1 MVRKYWQQTPLLI
14 LALALPIAAQTVTI
28 SPISTTVVIVSTRQ
42 FTKSVTGN
50 ANTNV
55 TWAVNG
61 ITGGNTT
68 VGTISISGLYTAPAT
83 IPQNPATIKVRAIS
97 VVDTTKFAEAN
108 VSLQNPTP
116 TISTV
121 DPTDLNIGNTT
132 LIVKGTKYFAG
143 STILLQN
150 TAVTTQFISSTEL
163 RAAVSL
169 PNAQQY
175 CVIVQNPA
183 PATANSAQKCFTV
196 RAAIT
201 VSTSPLTAT
210 VRGGAT
216 RIFTATVRNT
226 ITTTVEWMVNGV
238 VGGNATTGTIA
249 SDGTFTAPL
258 NIAAVNGSV
267 KVGARSVKD
276 PNAKGESTVTLQN
289 PVPTITSVNPAI
301 IPLGNANFAING
313 NGFAPG
319 ATVNVG
325 GVPMTATVNSLT
337 QISVS
342 GLTKATPG
350 GIAAITVSNPAPG
363 PTTSAPLIANI
374 SPANPKVSYLAAK
387 RFLEQATWGAS
398 PTEIFRVMQLG
409 FDDWL
414 TEQKNLP
421 SSNYS
426 MPTPNGVIPV
436 YDLQAEFFNNA
447 MKAPDQLRQRVA
459 FTLHKTMVVSAVEI
473 DDTHYLVPYHRV
485 LLGNALGNFKTLL
498 KEMTLDVAMGEY
510 LDMVNNDKA
519 NPAKG
524 LEPNENYA
532 REVMQLFSL
541 GTVFLRADGSPLR
554 DPNGVPYPSYTQ
566 NDVLELS
573 HVFTGWTYPP
583 GKGIGSNNHNKRNYG
598 APMVAVE
605 LNHDTRSKLI
615 MGRTIP
621 AGQTAMMDIDSAI
634 QILFE
639 HPNIAPFYSLRLIQS
654 HVTSNPSAAYLMR
667 VNAAFNNNGQGVR
680 GDLFAVIRAILL
692 DPEAR
697 AGDNPATPNPFSA
710 FAGHLREPILS
721 FLHMLKGLEGTI
733 VLDNPIEA
741 DLERMGQKLFYPA
754 SVFSYFSPL
763 TRAPGNP
770 GLYGPEYQSLTP
782 VNALER
788 VNYID
793 YLLKLDVNAEAKPNL
808 APYIALATDVESL
821 IAAINAHFLN
831 GAMPDILKQGIR
843 DTLAT
848 TTDPT
853 RRARLALY
861 LALSSANYQIQ
872 N

>member
-1 MVRKYWQQTPLLI
+1 MVRKFWQQTPLLI

-28 SPISTTVVIVSTRQ
+28 SPTSATVNLDATRQ

-61 ITGGNTT
+61 VTGGNTT
-68 VGTISISGLYTAPAT
+68 VGTISTTGLYTPPAT
-83 IPQNPATIKVRAIS
+83 LPPNPATIKVRAIS
-97 VVDTTKFAEAN
+97 VANTTKFAEAN
-108 VSLQNPTP
+108 VSLQHPTP
-116 TISTV
+116 TIATV

-132 LIVKGTKYFAG
+132 LIVKGTKYYTGA
-143 STILLQN
+143 TILLQN
-150 TAVTTQFISSTEL
+150 AAVTTEFISSTEL

-183 PATANSAQKCFTV
+183 PAAANSAQKCFTV
-196 RAAIT
+196 RATIT
-201 VSTSPLTAT
+201 VTTSPTTAT

-216 RIFTATVRNT
+216 RLFTATVRNT
-226 ITTTVEWMVNGV
+226 NTTGVEWMVNGV
-238 VGGNATTGTIA
+238 VGGSPTTGTIA
-249 SDGTFTAPL
+249 SDGTFTAPM

-267 KVGARSVKD
+267 KVGARSVKN
-276 PNAKGESTVTLQN
+276 NASFGESTVTLQN
-289 PVPTITSVNPAI
+289 PVPTISSVNPTV
-301 IPLGNANFAING
+301 IPLGNANFTING

-325 GVPMTATVNSLT
+325 GVAMTATVNSLT

-342 GLTKATPG
+342 GTTKAAPG

-421 SSNYS
+421 SSDYS
-426 MPTPNGVIPV
+426 MPTPNGDIPV
-436 YDLQAEFFNNA
+436 YDMQAEFFNNA
-447 MKAPDQLRQRVA
+447 MNAPDQLRKRVA
-459 FTLHKTMVVSAVEI
+459 FTLHKTMVVSAVDIE
-473 DDTHYLVPYHRV
+473 DTHYLVPHHRV
-485 LLGNALGNFKTLL
+485 LLRNAFGNLKTLL
-498 KEMTLDVAMGEY
+498 KEITLDVAMGEY

-519 NPAKG
+519 DPTKG
-524 LEPNENYA
+524 FEPNENYA

-541 GTVFLRADGSPLR
+541 GTTFLRADGSPLR

-566 NDVLELS
+566 NDVMELA

-583 GKGIGSNNHNKRNYG
+583 GKGTGSNRHNNRNYG

-605 LNHDTRSKLI
+605 ANHDTRSKLI
-615 MGRTIP
+615 LGRTIP
-621 AGQTAMMDIDSAI
+621 AGQTAMMDVDSAL

-639 HPNIAPFYSLRLIQS
+639 HPNIVPFYSLRLIQS

-680 GDLFAVIRAILL
+680 GDLFAVMRAVLL

-697 AGDNPATPNPFSA
+697 AGDNPATPNPFSV
-710 FAGHLREPILS
+710 
-721 FLHMLKGLEGTI
+721 KGLEGTI

-741 DLERMGQKLFYPA
+741 DLERMGQKLFYPG

-770 GLYGPEYQSLTP
+770 GLYGPEYQGFTP
-782 VNALER
+782 VTALER
-788 VNYID
+788 INYID
-793 YLLKLDVNAEAKPNL
+793 YLLKLDANAEAKPNL
-808 APYIALATDVESL
+808 APYIALAGDVESL

-831 GAMPDILKQGIR
+831 GTMPDLLKQGIR

-861 LALSSANYQIQ
+861 LALSSAHYQIQ

>member
-1 MVRKYWQQTPLLI
+1 MVRKYWHQTPLLI

-28 SPISTTVVIVSTRQ
+28 SPTTATVNLDATRQ
-42 FTKSVTGN
+42 FTRSVTGN

-61 ITGGNTT
+61 ITGGNST
-68 VGTISISGLYTAPAT
+68 VGTISTSGLYTPPAT
-83 IPQNPATIKVRAIS
+83 LPPNPGSIKVRAIS
-97 VVDTTKFAEAN
+97 VVNVTRFAEAN

-116 TISTV
+116 TITAIE
-121 DPTDLNIGNTT
+121 PADLNIGNTT
-132 LIVKGTKYFAG
+132 LIVRGTKYFAG
-143 STILLQN
+143 ATILLQN
-150 TAVTTQFISSTEL
+150 AAVATQFISSTEL
-163 RAAVSL
+163 RASVSL

-183 PATANSAQKCFTV
+183 PTAPNSAQRCFTV

-201 VSTSPLTAT
+201 VSTSPTTAT

-216 RIFTATVRNT
+216 RLFTATVRNT
-226 ITTTVEWMVNGV
+226 NTTGVQWMVNGV
-238 VGGNATTGTIA
+238 VGGSPTTGTIA
-249 SDGTFTAPL
+249 SDGTFTAPM

-267 KVGARSVKD
+267 KVGARSVKN
-276 PNAKGESTVTLQN
+276 NAAFGESTVTLQN
-289 PVPTITSVNPAI
+289 PVPTISSVNPTA
-301 IPLGNANFAING
+301 IPLGNANFVING

-342 GLTKATPG
+342 GVTKATPG
-350 GIAAITVSNPAPG
+350 GITAITVSNPAPG

-374 SPANPKVSYLAAK
+374 TPANPKVSYLAAK

-409 FDDWL
+409 FDAWL
-414 TEQKNLP
+414 TEQKNLTN
-421 SSNYS
+421 SNYS
-426 MPTPNGVIPV
+426 MPTPNGDIPV
-436 YDLQAEFFNNA
+436 SDMQAEFFSNA
-447 MKAPDQLRQRVA
+447 MNAPDQLRQRVA
-459 FTLHKTMVVSAVEI
+459 FSLHKIMVVSAVEI
-473 DDTHYLVPYHRV
+473 EDTHYLVPYHRV
-485 LLGNALGNFKTLL
+485 LLSNSLGNLRTLL

-510 LDMVNNDKA
+510 LDMVNNNKA
-519 NPAKG
+519 DPAKG

-532 REVMQLFSL
+532 REVMQLFTL
-541 GTVFLRADGSPLR
+541 GTTFLRADGSPLR
-554 DPNGVPYPSYTQ
+554 DPNGVPYSAYTEE
-566 NDVLELS
+566 DVIQLS
-573 HVFTGWTYPP
+573 KVFTGWTYPP
-583 GKGIGSNNHNKRNYG
+583 GKGTGSNNQNKRNYG

-605 LNHDTRSKLI
+605 SNHDTGAKRVL
-615 MGRTIP
+615 GRNIAP
-621 AGQTAMMDIDSAI
+621 GQTTMMDLDSAL

-680 GDLFAVIRAILL
+680 GDLFAVMRAILL

-697 AGDNPATPNPFSA
+697 AGDNPSTPNPFAS
-710 FAGHLREPILS
+710 FAGHLREPILA
-721 FLHMLKGLEGTI
+721 FLHVLKGLEGTI
-733 VLDNPIEA
+733 VLDNPVQA
-741 DLERMGQKLFYPA
+741 DLERMGQKLFYPG

-770 GLYGPEYQSLTP
+770 GLYGPEYQGFTP
-782 VNALER
+782 VTALER

-793 YLLKLDVNAEAKPNL
+793 YLLKLDANAEAKPNA
-808 APYIALATDVESL
+808 APYIALAGDVEAL
-821 IAAINAHFLN
+821 IAAIDAHFLN
-831 GAMPDILKQGIR
+831 GTMPDPLKQGIR

-861 LALSSANYQIQ
+861 LALSSAHYQIQ
-872 N
+872 K